1 MIQAISYGERVV
13 RGDHGPEDGRAHA
26 RGRSYCNGDSFV
38 VRILRGNSKA
48 TTSCELPEIW
58 PMIFGPLNSFTHL
71 RWSWRTQWLRG
82 AGARGARVG
91 GAGKAAVRRGTAAGR
106 GAGRPRG
113 TARGAGPL
121 EAGPAAAARP
131 RGGGAAAAW
140 ARLYVRGPRALLCW
154 LPAAVALLWRCVYA
168 LLRGRGPRGRRGP

>member
-1 MIQAISYGERVV
+1 MIRAAKFSIYAGRGERVV

-26 RGRSYCNGDSFV
+26 RGWPYCNGESFV

-82 AGARGARVG
+82 AGARGAR
-91 GAGKAAVRRGTAAGR
+91 
-106 GAGRPRG
+106 
-113 TARGAGPL
+113 
-121 EAGPAAAARP
+121 AAARQ
-131 RGGGAAAAW
+131 RQRAKRQRGAARRLAGELAALE
-140 ARLYVRGPRALLCW
+140 ARLEALD
-154 LPAAVALLWRCVYA
+154 P
-168 LLRGRGPRGRRGP
+168 